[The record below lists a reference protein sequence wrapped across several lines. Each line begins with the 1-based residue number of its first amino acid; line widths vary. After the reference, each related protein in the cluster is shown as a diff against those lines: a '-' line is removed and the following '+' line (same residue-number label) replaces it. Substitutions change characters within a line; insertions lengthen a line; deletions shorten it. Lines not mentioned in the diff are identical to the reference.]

1 MFCGGYSGS
10 GFPGYVGGYG
20 GGGMFIMMG
29 FGLLIFITLIF
40 FAFKL
45 MKVNSSSSFS
55 LSNNLAL
62 NILNERFAKGEIDEE
77 EYSKKKII
85 LSKKN

>member
-1 MFCGGYSGS
+1 MFCREALGYGHFGGYG
-10 GFPGYVGGYG
+10 G

-29 FGLLIFITLIF
+29 FGLLIFIALIF

-45 MKVNSSSSFS
+45 MKTNSSSDFS
-55 LSNNLAL
+55 LSSNSAL
-62 NILNERFAKGEIDEE
+62 NILNERYAKGEIDEE
-77 EYSKKKII
+77 EYAKKKII